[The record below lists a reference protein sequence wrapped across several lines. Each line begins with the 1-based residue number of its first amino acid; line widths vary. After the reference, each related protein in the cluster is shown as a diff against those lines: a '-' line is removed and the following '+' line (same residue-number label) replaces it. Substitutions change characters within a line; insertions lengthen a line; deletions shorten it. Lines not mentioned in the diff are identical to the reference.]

1 MIALIQ
7 RVSEASVAANG
18 HEAATI
24 GPGML
29 ILLGVRDTDTGH
41 EADWLARKC
50 ARLRIFP
57 DESGRMNCSVLQ
69 TGGQALVVSQF
80 TLYADARKGN
90 RPSFSHAAPLEL
102 AERCYRRFVASLQ
115 EELPASHVAT
125 GVFGAAMEVRLVND
139 GPVTVILERSSDAG
153 SATRPPL

>member
-18 HEAATI
+18 NETAAI
-24 GPGML
+24 GSGML

-57 DESGRMNCSVLQ
+57 DESGRMNRSVLQ

-80 TLYADARKGN
+80 TLYGDARKGN
-90 RPSFSHAAPLEL
+90 RPSFSHAARPEL
-102 AERCYRRFVASLQ
+102 AEECYRRFVASLR
-115 EELPASHVAT
+115 EELPAGHVAT
-125 GVFGAAMEVRLVND
+125 GVFGAAMEVRLAND
-139 GPVTVILERSSDAG
+139 GPVTLILERRAG
-153 SATRPPL
+153 EGSLTRPLR